1 MKFTKDPN
9 AELDYMLDWSAWL
22 AGDVIAESEWIV
34 DPSLTLIAHSYT
46 DATATVWVGG
56 GIADTDVL
64 VTNRITTVG
73 GRQDDRTITL
83 KIRER

>member
-22 AGDVIAESEWIV
+22 AGDVIAESEWLV
-34 DPSLTLIAHSYT
+34 DSSLTLIAHSYT
-46 DATATVWVGG
+46 DTTATVWVGG
-56 GIADTDVL
+56 GIVDTDVL

-73 GRQDDRTITL
+73 GRQDDRSITL